1 MRTFIISV
9 AAGLLALSAATASAQ
24 DAVGV
29 FSIDHGPYLQ
39 EVTETGAT
47 FVFNTS
53 KPSFSYIELRKKG
66 GTDGTDYYRAK
77 DGLRQADV
85 EFYAIR
91 AEDLQPAT
99 AYEYRIHAREVKEFH
114 PYNVVFGDSIVSPWH
129 SFRTVNPLQEGGSI
143 FITSDMHSRP
153 DLLKQLLEA
162 CDYKTCTAF
171 FYAGDM
177 MNYMEH
183 GGEHPFTSFI
193 DASVEMFASSIPF
206 ELVRGNHETRGD
218 LARQFPTFFP
228 KSTGKLYGSYRLGD
242 VMVVMLDSGEDKADS
257 HPVYARLT
265 DFNGY
270 RTEQAEWLKRL
281 CASREYK
288 EARYHIVIS
297 HFPMVMN
304 EQSRQE
310 NTWQGW
316 QDAIDKFLPI
326 LNGAD
331 VDLLVSGHTHRCE
344 YYPAGSEG
352 NGFPVLVQGFSNAVR
367 LDLEAGNISFK
378 VVTQDNEVL
387 KESVLEVK

>member
-9 AAGLLALSAATASAQ
+9 VAGLSVWATTTSAQ
-24 DAVGV
+24 DTVDA
-29 FSIDHGPYLQ
+29 FTIDHGPYLQ

-66 GTDGTDYYRAK
+66 ETAGTDYYSASY
-77 DGLRQADV
+77 GLRQADV
-85 EFYAIR
+85 EYYAIR

-99 AYEYRIHAREVKEFH
+99 DYEYRIHAKEMKEFH
-114 PYNVVFGDSIVSPWH
+114 PYNVVFGDSVMSPWH
-129 SFRTVNPLQEGGSI
+129 SFSTVNPLQEGGSI

-153 DLLKQLLEA
+153 ELLKRLLEL
-162 CDYKTCTAF
+162 CDYRTCTAF

-177 MNYMEH
+177 MNYLEH

-193 DASVEMFASSIPF
+193 DTSVEMFASSIPF

-242 VMVVMLDSGEDKADS
+242 VMVVMLDSGEDKSDS
-257 HPVYARLT
+257 NPVYAQLT

-304 EQSRQE
+304 EQSKQE
-310 NTWQGW
+310 NTWLGW
-316 QDAIDKFLPI
+316 QDAIDKFLPV
-326 LNGAD
+326 LNEAD
-331 VDLLVSGHTHRCE
+331 VDLLVSGHTHQYE
-344 YYPAGSEG
+344 YYPAGSKG
-352 NGFPVLVQGFSNAVR
+352 VNFPVLVQGFSSAVR
-367 LDLEAGNISFK
+367 LDLKEGNIQCK
-378 VVTQDNEVL
+378 VINQENEVL
-387 KESVLEVK
+387 QELVLKVK